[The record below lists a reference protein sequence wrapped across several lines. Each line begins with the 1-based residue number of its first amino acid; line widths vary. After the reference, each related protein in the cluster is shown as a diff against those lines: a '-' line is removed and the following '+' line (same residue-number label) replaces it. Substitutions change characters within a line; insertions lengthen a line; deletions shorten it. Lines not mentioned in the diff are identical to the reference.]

1 MIATFKG
8 YKQIVE
14 ILLEKGNPNVDLPNK
29 VFLLFVPFS
38 FFFTFSF
45 FYFFY
50 LKDGITP
57 LYIAAREGNKQI
69 VEILLEKG
77 NPNVDLPDKVLIIL
91 KFGFVDLVSF
101 FFFLFLFSFLFSH
114 FSFD

>member
-8 YKQIVE
+8 NE
-14 ILLEKGNPNVDLPNK
+14 
-29 VFLLFVPFS
+29 
-38 FFFTFSF
+38 
-45 FYFFY
+45 
-50 LKDGITP
+50 
-57 LYIAAREGNKQI
+57 QI

-101 FFFLFLFSFLFSH
+101 FFFFDLFSFLTFLLIEKLGQTALSAPALH
-114 FSFD
+114 GYERIVELLLEKGANVNSQKWVLFFYFSFFF